1 MLHQAC
7 VSMRKHHRFRGL
19 HGKVGA
25 LVGFGDS
32 AFRNISW
39 VSLFWD
45 GNLPA
50 GVAQSGALGN
60 GAWKGWKS
68 KIIPGKCRAEVQH
81 SQMPQLVLGELGLKY
96 FQSVSPPHQRVPSN
110 MDCSSWERRC
120 CNAKGRR
127 GRNPGSSSSSLNVQ
141 ELPGCVWLCAFSRL
155 VSLFTLLLSRLRLTS
170 CFRKTN
176 IP

>member
-96 FQSVSPPHQRVPSN
+96 WGKKSSPCHPHINDCHRTWTAVAGKDVAAMQRGDGEEICGRHRHRWTFRSCLGVSGFVLSV
-110 MDCSSWERRC
+110 D
-120 CNAKGRR
+120 
-127 GRNPGSSSSSLNVQ
+127 L
-141 ELPGCVWLCAFSRL
+141 
-155 VSLFTLLLSRLRLTS
+155 
-170 CFRKTN
+170 
-176 IP
+176 